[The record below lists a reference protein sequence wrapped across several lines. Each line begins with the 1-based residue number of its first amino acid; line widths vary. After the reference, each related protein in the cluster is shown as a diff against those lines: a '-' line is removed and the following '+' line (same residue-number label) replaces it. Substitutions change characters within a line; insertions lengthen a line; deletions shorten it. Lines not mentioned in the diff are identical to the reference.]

1 MLTIAARAHDYG
13 RQAPETL
20 FSRIAADGFEG
31 VMLAFQKAIEGVS
44 SYYDV
49 TPEHITRVQK
59 ALQENKLA
67 LGTLGVYME
76 LGLTVESAR
85 QKAVDQFLVGL
96 RMASDMGLTQVA
108 SETTPMQKQPAGTT
122 PKEAYRCL
130 VRSME
135 EVLPTAEELGISVC
149 LEPVYYHALSDARLA
164 KRLMDDLKSPNLKI
178 TLDPANLLDIP
189 HFEDQYAV
197 WDEAFTLLGDA
208 IRIVHMK
215 GIRAVNGKREKA
227 ARFSESILDYPYLFD
242 CIKHLNR
249 PLHIVR
255 EETDPA
261 TARDDVAY
269 LKRLC

>member
-13 RQAPETL
+13 RQMPETL
-20 FSRIAADGFEG
+20 FARIAADGFEG

-44 SYYDV
+44 SYCEV
-49 TPEHITRVQK
+49 TPEHIARVQQ
-59 ALQENKLA
+59 ALQTNNLA

-76 LGLTVESAR
+76 LGLTVESGR
-85 QKAVDQFLVGL
+85 QEAVKQFLAGL
-96 RMASDMGLTQVA
+96 RVAGCMGLAQVA
-108 SETTPMQKQPAGTT
+108 SETTPMQKQPAGAT

-135 EVLPTAEELGISVC
+135 EVLPAAEALGISVC
-149 LEPVYYHALSDARLA
+149 LEPVYYHALSSAPLA
-164 KRLMDDLKSPNLKI
+164 KRLLDDLKSPNLKI
-178 TLDPANLLDIP
+178 TLDPANLLDISR
-189 HFEDQYAV
+189 FEDQYAV
-197 WDEAFTLLGDA
+197 WDEAFALLGDA
-208 IRIVHMK
+208 ISIVHMK

-227 ARFSESILDYPYLFD
+227 ARFSESVLDYPYLFA
-242 CIKHLNR
+242 CIKQLNR

-269 LKRLC
+269 LKSLC